1 MTILFDTWRILQGNG
16 FNSKVRQISRMKSK
30 ISRIPRP
37 FDRSEIERQEFAE
50 AMLRVLPRD
59 GSVEVKPGLTLIRVS
74 APTAP
79 VYGVSESCFCVI
91 AQGAKHVMLGEDR
104 LRYDPNH
111 YLISTVGLPT
121 ISQVDVASPKE
132 PYLGLRLVLDP
143 AVVTSTMV
151 ESGFAQ
157 IQNDSV
163 KAMAVSKL
171 DSDLLNACLRLLRLL
186 QVPEQYRVLG
196 PLVIRE
202 IIYRLLT
209 GEQGHRM
216 RHLATIGGHAHR
228 MVRAVRKLREDFAK
242 PLRIEE
248 VAREIG
254 MSVSGFHAHFKAV
267 TAMSPLQFQKE
278 LRLQE
283 ARRLMLTKSLD
294 AAEAGFQV
302 GYDDASH
309 FSREYKRHFGDPPV
323 RDIQHLRELTLITE
337 PYQ

>member
-1 MTILFDTWRILQGNG
+1 MQAAGRT
-16 FNSKVRQISRMKSK
+16 
-30 ISRIPRP
+30 
-37 FDRSEIERQEFAE
+37 EIERQELAE
-50 AMLRVLPRD
+50 AIRGVVHRD
-59 GSVEVKPGLTLIRVS
+59 GLVEVQPGLTLYRVS
-74 APTAP
+74 APTEP

-104 LRYDPNH
+104 FRYDPNN

-121 ISQVDVASPKE
+121 VHQIDVATPQK
-132 PYLGLRLVLDP
+132 PYLGMRLVLDP

-151 ESGFAQ
+151 ESGVVQ
-157 IQNDSV
+157 RHSDSSV
-163 KAMAVSKL
+163 KAIAVSKL
-171 DSDLLNACLRLLRLL
+171 DPDLLNACLRLVALARS
-186 QVPEQYRVLG
+186 PEQYRVLG
-196 PLVIRE
+196 PLVVRE
-202 IIYRLLT
+202 IVYRLLT

-228 MVRAVRKLREDFAK
+228 MVRAVKKLRDDFAK
-242 PLRIEE
+242 PLRIEH

-267 TAMSPLQFQKE
+267 TAMSPLQFQKQ

-283 ARRLMLTKSLD
+283 ARRLMLTENLD

-309 FSREYKRHFGDPPV
+309 FSREYKRHFGDPPL
-323 RDIQHLRELTLITE
+323 RDIHNLREVALTSE
-337 PYQ
+337 AA

>member
-1 MTILFDTWRILQGNG
+1 
-16 FNSKVRQISRMKSK
+16 MKSK
-30 ISRIPRP
+30 ISRISKP

-50 AMLRVLPRD
+50 GILRVLPRD
-59 GSVEVKPGLTLIRVS
+59 GRVEMQLGLTLFRVS
-74 APTAP
+74 TPTKP
-79 VYGVSESCFCVI
+79 DYGISESSFCVI

-104 LRYDPNH
+104 FRYDPNH

-121 ISQVDVASPKE
+121 ISQIDVASSEE
-132 PYLGLRLVLDP
+132 PYLGLRLILDP

-157 IQNDSV
+157 RQNDSV
-163 KAMAVSKL
+163 KAIAVSAL
-171 DSDLLNACLRLLRLL
+171 DPDLLNACLRLARLL
-186 QVPEQYRVLG
+186 QMPEQYRVLG

-202 IIYRLLT
+202 IVYRLLI

-216 RHLATIGGHAHR
+216 RHLTTIGGHAHR
-228 MVRAVRKLREDFAK
+228 IVRAVKKLREDFAK
-242 PLRIEE
+242 PLRIED

-267 TAMSPLQFQKE
+267 TAMSPLQFQKR

-283 ARRLMLTKSLD
+283 ARRLMLTESLD

-309 FSREYKRHFGDPPV
+309 FSREYKRHFGDPPL
-323 RDIQHLRELTLITE
+323 RDIQGLRELTLVSE
-337 PYQ
+337 AA

>member
-1 MTILFDTWRILQGNG
+1 M
-16 FNSKVRQISRMKSK
+16 
-30 ISRIPRP
+30 
-37 FDRSEIERQEFAE
+37 
-50 AMLRVLPRD
+50 
-59 GSVEVKPGLTLIRVS
+59 KPGLTLFRVS
-74 APTAP
+74 APTEP

-111 YLISTVGLPT
+111 YLISTVGLPI
-121 ISQVDVASPKE
+121 ISQIDVASPKE

-151 ESGFAQ
+151 ESGFALR
-157 IQNDSV
+157 QNDSV
-163 KAMAVSKL
+163 KAIAVSKL
-171 DSDLLNACLRLLRLL
+171 DSDLLNACLRLLGLL
-186 QVPEQYRVLG
+186 QLPEQYRVLG

-202 IIYRLLT
+202 IIYRRA
-209 GEQGHRM
+209 GHRM

-267 TAMSPLQFQKE
+267 TAMSPFNFRRNSAFRRRGGSCSPKVSMRPKQDFMSVTTT
-278 LRLQE
+278 LR
-283 ARRLMLTKSLD
+283 TS
-294 AAEAGFQV
+294 AASTNAILAILLSATSSTCE
-302 GYDDASH
+302 S
-309 FSREYKRHFGDPPV
+309 
-323 RDIQHLRELTLITE
+323 
-337 PYQ
+337 

>member
-1 MTILFDTWRILQGNG
+1 MNKKARIQLGRG
-16 FNSKVRQISRMKSK
+16 
-30 ISRIPRP
+30 
-37 FDRSEIERQEFAE
+37 EIERKELADE
-50 AMLRVLPRD
+50 IRRTVPRD
-59 GSVEVKPGLTLIRVS
+59 GLAELQPGLTLYRVS
-74 APTAP
+74 APTEP

-111 YLISTVGLPT
+111 YLICTVGLPI
-121 ISQVDVASPKE
+121 ISQIDVASAKE

-157 IQNDSV
+157 RLNDSV
-163 KAMAVSKL
+163 KAIAVSKL

-186 QVPEQYRVLG
+186 QLPEQYRVLG

-228 MVRAVRKLREDFAK
+228 MVRAVRKLREEFAK
-242 PLRIEE
+242 PLRVED

-267 TAMSPLQFQKE
+267 TALSPLQFQKE

-283 ARRLMLTKSLD
+283 SLRLIRSESLD

-309 FSREYKRHFGDPPV
+309 FSREYKRHFGDPPL
-323 RDIQHLRELTLITE
+323 RDIHNLRDLTLAGE
-337 PYQ
+337 AA

>member
-1 MTILFDTWRILQGNG
+1 M
-16 FNSKVRQISRMKSK
+16 SKKA
-30 ISRIPRP
+30 PYWYHA
-37 FDRSEIERQEFAE
+37 DRSDIERQELANVI
-50 AMLRVLPRD
+50 LSTLPRD
-59 GSVEVKPGLTLIRVS
+59 GRVEVQPGLTLFRVS
-74 APTAP
+74 APTEP

-104 LRYDPNH
+104 FRYDPNH

-121 ISQVDVASPKE
+121 VSQIDVASPEE

-143 AVVTSTMV
+143 AVVTSAMV
-151 ESGFAQ
+151 ESGMVAR
-157 IQNDSV
+157 QNDSSV
-163 KAMAVSKL
+163 KAIAVSKL
-171 DSDLLNACLRLLRLL
+171 DSDLLNACVRLVRLLKS
-186 QVPEQYRVLG
+186 PEQYRVLS
-196 PLVIRE
+196 PLVVRE

-216 RHLATIGGHAHR
+216 RHLATVGGHAHR
-228 MVRAVRKLREDFAK
+228 MVRAVKKLRDDFAK
-242 PLRIEE
+242 PLRIED

-267 TAMSPLQFQKE
+267 TAMSPLQFQKQ

-283 ARRLMLTKSLD
+283 ARRLMLTESLD

-309 FSREYKRHFGDPPV
+309 FSRDYKRHFGDPPF
-323 RDIQHLRELTLITE
+323 RDIQNLRELTLVNE
-337 PYQ
+337 AA